1 MECAVDTA
9 LVGHHNRLEVVFLP
23 FGVPVD
29 TLYLLN
35 FGGNGNRKEKRL
47 YCFVES
53 CPIELRGRNISSQ
66 SIALLYEAFVSDIG
80 EHGRK
85 HICRGIRRKL
95 FAGSGYVKVK
105 GYFCVVVHRMA

>member
-9 LVGHHNRLEVVFLP
+9 LAGYHNRFEVVFLP

-35 FGGNGNRKEKRL
+35 FRGNGNGKGKRKN
-47 YCFVES
+47 CFIES

-85 HICRGIRRKL
+85 HI
-95 FAGSGYVKVK
+95 
-105 GYFCVVVHRMA
+105 